1 MSKVTVR
8 VPATSAN
15 IGPGFDAAGLALAL
29 YSDFTFEE
37 IEEGLWFRGCNPG
50 FDNAKNPIVL
60 GYYAVLDAIGAPHKG
75 VFIRMEVKV
84 PYASGLGSSA
94 VLLCAGA
101 MAANALH
108 GSPLS
113 RRELLNITT
122 KIEGHPDNL
131 APAFFGGLSVS
142 LMKED
147 FTVYT
152 GKFDCCKELHF
163 VAMIPE
169 YELPTSF
176 ARKVLPDEVPRRDA
190 VFNLSHSALLFKAL
204 ETGDE
209 ELISAAM
216 DDRLHQQY
224 RKNLIPC
231 YDEAEAICRKE
242 NALGF
247 CVSGAGPTLLAVTK
261 DPSFAERIRPQIEKL
276 PHHFRVLDLS
286 VDHKGARVY
295 WDRF

>member
-37 IEEGLWFRGCNPG
+37 IEKGLWFRGCNPG
-50 FDNAKNPIVL
+50 FDNEKNPIVQ
-60 GYYAVLDAIGAPHKG
+60 GYYAVLDAIGAQRKG
-75 VFIRMEVKV
+75 VFIRMDVKV

-101 MAANALH
+101 MGANALH

-113 RRELLNITT
+113 RRELLNLTT
-122 KIEGHPDNL
+122 GIEGHPDNL

-147 FTVYT
+147 HTVYT
-152 GKFDCCKELHF
+152 GKFEICKDLHF
-163 VAMIPE
+163 VTMIPE

-176 ARKVLPDEVPRRDA
+176 ARKVLPEEVSRQDA

-224 RKNLIPC
+224 RRDLIPC
-231 YDEAEAICRKE
+231 YDEVEAICRDE
-242 NALGF
+242 GALGF

-261 DPSFAERIRPQIEKL
+261 DASFAEHIRGALEAL
-276 PHHFRVLDLS
+276 PHHWRALDLS
-286 VDHKGARVY
+286 VDQKGARVY